1 MKRHFHNFTIS
12 FWSHSVFKQK
22 TALRLKKRFL
32 PENQRVAKSWR
43 GRRKLFYVR
52 IIICIHFSLGSRYLR
67 WANYHRFTIDLP
79 QIHRNIYI
87 YSVCPPQLGTASC
100 VTNSK
105 RVASKDRVD
114 GRSYYNMMMILSFW
128 ISFGHE
134 FLTKNQNIQNIVFF
148 TLTLAWLQDM
158 HIITQ
163 SCTFIC
169 ERDFCHMYD
178 RQFFIFVDLY
188 RCFLQDRRWR
198 KLPGF
203 RGIQILALSWFWY
216 FYLCF

>member
-1 MKRHFHNFTIS
+1 MTLKLADDPLRMCRKWFWFTI
-12 FWSHSVFKQK
+12 HLRNKPHGHHVFFY
-22 TALRLKKRFL
+22 LY
-32 PENQRVAKSWR
+32 R
-43 GRRKLFYVR
+43 GLD
-52 IIICIHFSLGSRYLR
+52 ISPDLR

-105 RVASKDRVD
+105 RVAAKDRVD

-203 RGIQILALSWFWY
+203 WGNQILALSWFW
-216 FYLCF
+216 